1 MSETRE
7 QIFTCE
13 GCSKPIFGS
22 DRYHVG
28 TGVELCEECAPA
40 DRTTETEWHDIS
52 TAPKDWTDILLYVP
66 SEDDGTGSEGVVKGW
81 YSMKDG
87 GFDCWMTYEASDGQI
102 FPTHWIPLP

>member
-1 MSETRE
+1 MTPSTN
-7 QIFTCE
+7 
-13 GCSKPIFGS
+13 P
-22 DRYHVG
+22 
-28 TGVELCEECAPA
+28 
-40 DRTTETEWHDIS
+40 TTETEWRDIS

-102 FPTHWIPLP
+102 FPTHWIPLPKPPIPHQDQGVNA